1 MLFNVQLDC
10 TTFDD
15 LKIIQGKI
23 YDTFCDACIALGL
36 LANDTEFID
45 GIKETF
51 TFASGHYLRRL
62 FVTLILSNS
71 MSNPSVFLEET
82 WSLLIE
88 CILYDKMKELKLP
101 SIHFNILSYY
111 FIYYLNMYKLIISF

>member
-1 MLFNVQLDC
+1 MCGKTRQD
-10 TTFDD
+10 
-15 LKIIQGKI
+15 KIRNRAIRERVG
-23 YDTFCDACIALGL
+23 IAPIVEKMVE
-36 LANDTEFID
+36 NR
-45 GIKETF
+45 
-51 TFASGHYLRRL
+51 LRRL